1 MHQVI
6 YVSAAT
12 QLFSKAELLQLLTL
26 VREKNQRLA
35 VTGMLLYKDG
45 DFIQLL
51 EGEESVVK
59 QVLDKIKVDRRHRYV
74 TVILEN
80 DVESRL
86 FPDWS
91 MGFRDLSDP
100 DLKEIPGFSNF
111 LNASQPS
118 EYALNDPNGCL
129 ELLSMFKPNSR
140 GGN

>member
-59 QVLDKIKVDRRHRYV
+59 QVLDKIKGH
-74 TVILEN
+74 LE
-80 DVESRL
+80 
-86 FPDWS
+86 
-91 MGFRDLSDP
+91 
-100 DLKEIPGFSNF
+100 
-111 LNASQPS
+111 
-118 EYALNDPNGCL
+118 
-129 ELLSMFKPNSR
+129 
-140 GGN
+140 

>member
-74 TVILEN
+74 TVILQN

-100 DLKEIPGFSNF
+100 GLQEIPGFSNF
-111 LNASQPS
+111 LTGCSKPRVPNAN
-118 EYALNDPNGCL
+118 EIIAG
-129 ELLSMFKPNSR
+129 LSGR
-140 GGN
+140 D